1 MKGVHIMQDD
11 KNFINLKELRTQM
24 DHLDRVDNSGALT
37 LLQTMSIALTA
48 KAAQLIGTS
57 QLVEITDRVEVTKD
71 MEKGIDRDLHFEK
84 TRKLLSEMIGYIE

>member
-1 MKGVHIMQDD
+1 MQDD

>member
-1 MKGVHIMQDD
+1 MQDD

-71 MEKGIDRDLHFEK
+71 MEKE
-84 TRKLLSEMIGYIE
+84 E